1 MVIGNK
7 KGVASRGNTEYFG
20 GEGGGVM
27 IPVALYGFEK
37 NRKGYSCC
45 IKYGIASCVCGM
57 YCVSRIFTK
66 RQKGGCCRKV
76 LLYATPQV

>member
-1 MVIGNK
+1 MYCLTRIRHKNENGGGGGVWVQFWYVTVATRMVIGNK

-37 NRKGYSCC
+37 NRKGY
-45 IKYGIASCVCGM
+45 
-57 YCVSRIFTK
+57 F
-66 RQKGGCCRKV
+66 
-76 LLYATPQV
+76 LLY